1 MVKMLPFIF
10 VLIIWFITFYQGIS
24 TAVAVWNISEIFTH
38 CFLVIPG
45 AFYLI
50 FQKRKELYQ
59 EPFEPNF
66 WLLIPLFAL
75 LFLQTFGVVGDIRL
89 LMHIATFTSLPL
101 IIWLMLGNNAAKK
114 IAFPLFFIL
123 FSIPFGESLIPF
135 LQEFTTDLAVPLLE
149 MTGVPI
155 FRNGLYLDIPEGRFL
170 VAEACSGISF
180 LIASVVFGNVYAY
193 LSYKSVAKRFSFVL
207 ISIFVPI
214 LANAI
219 RVYGIILTAH
229 LTDMEYAAG
238 ADHLIYGGVFYTFI
252 LFLLIFIGEKFRDK
266 NVHLSSFEDTDKG
279 ADVKDSHFLKASACV
294 FVLFVAQFYWLSS
307 IENNQQTLIDHKQ
320 HLDLSAFPFAVD
332 IRQLNAW
339 KPSYEAATNIEQG
352 FIQQQRVVQ
361 SDMENDNHIEFF
373 IATYAGGKGELI
385 SSLNGLYSFKRWVLL
400 GKEVI
405 SVGDDFNVTLTK
417 LVSPDG
423 QYRYIIHWYQLDGI
437 RFTSKI
443 KTKLYQTFNLL
454 LGKQQIGRLIAFSIQ
469 SSSSTQGYPNELLMF
484 LQKNKAVLNKVFS
497 GK

>member
-1 MVKMLPFIF
+1 MVNMLPFIF
-10 VLIIWFITFYQGIS
+10 VLIIWLITFYQGIS
-24 TAVAVWNISEIFTH
+24 TAVVVWNISEIFTH

-66 WLLIPLFAL
+66 WLLIPLLTL
-75 LFLQTFGVVGDIRL
+75 LLLQTFGVVGDIRL

-101 IIWLMLGNNAAKK
+101 VIWLMIGNNAAKK

-193 LSYKSVAKRFSFVL
+193 LSYKSIAKRFAFVL
-207 ISIFVPI
+207 ISILVPI
-214 LANAI
+214 LANAV

-252 LFLLIFIGEKFRDK
+252 LFLLILIGEKFRDK
-266 NVHLSSFEDTDKG
+266 NVHLSPFDNTGES
-279 ADVKDSHFLKASACV
+279 ADVKVKHFFKASACV
-294 FVLFVAQFYWLSS
+294 LVLFVAQFYWLSS
-307 IENNQQTLIDHKQ
+307 IESDQQNMIVHEKN
-320 HLDLSAFPFAVD
+320 LDFSAFPFAVD
-332 IRQLNAW
+332 IRQLNDW
-339 KPSYEAATNIEQG
+339 KPSYETATNIEQG
-352 FIQQQRVVQ
+352 FIQQQRTVQ
-361 SDMENDNHIEFF
+361 NIIENNIEFF
-373 IATYAGGKGELI
+373 IATYVGGKGELI
-385 SSLNGLYSFKRWVLL
+385 SSLNRLYGFKRWVLL
-400 GKEVI
+400 EKEVI
-405 SVGDDFNVTLTK
+405 SVGDDGFNLILTK

-423 QYRYIIHWYQLDGI
+423 KYRYIAHWYQLDDI

-454 LGKQQIGRLIAFSIQ
+454 LGKQQIGRLVAFSIQ
-469 SSSSTQGYPNELLMF
+469 TSTIRQGAKNELVMF
-484 LQKNKAVLNKVFS
+484 LQKNKVVLDKVF
-497 GK
+497 